1 MNNTVKAVFLSAFV
15 FPGAAHWW
23 LKKQLAAGL
32 YAIAAALP
40 LYYIIDVTMTQTQLI
55 IDRVLLAGGQLDLL
69 RINELVIQQMA
80 SLDTQ
85 GIELATAMLLCVWLV
100 NIIDAIRLVRKRE
113 HE

>member
-1 MNNTVKAVFLSAFV
+1 MNNTVKAVLLSAFL
-15 FPGAAHWW
+15 FPGAADWW

-32 YAIAAALP
+32 FAIAAGLP

-55 IDRVLLAGGQLDLL
+55 IDKVLMSGGQLDLL
-69 RINELVIQQMA
+69 SINELVTQQMA

-85 GIELATAMLLCVWLV
+85 GIQLPTVTLLCVWLV
-100 NIIDAIRLVRKRE
+100 NILDAIRLVRKRE